1 MVSIDLVSCQL
12 LKNNLKNI
20 DVWTDSDLG
29 AALHRQDRFWNDSE
43 KVLQGSISILYTLIL
58 KWKKCV
64 FALCKNAPRSSQS
77 WFSPPRKY
85 ALVLTHSLG
94 EIFIAVHFNVVFK
107 IFRWLFPDCFYPS
120 QCRHDFIPCELMLS
134 HTPGVE
140 SYWLSASQGALIVI
154 LTYY

>member
-58 KWKKCV
+58 KWKNV
-64 FALCKNAPRSSQS
+64 FLPFAKMLLAL
-77 WFSPPRKY
+77 
-85 ALVLTHSLG
+85 HSRGFHHL
-94 EIFIAVHFNVVFK
+94 EN
-107 IFRWLFPDCFYPS
+107 
-120 QCRHDFIPCELMLS
+120 ML
-134 HTPGVE
+134 
-140 SYWLSASQGALIVI
+140 
-154 LTYY
+154 